1 MCDTRFC
8 SLLLLLARCTNG
20 HSWEETAGLIS
31 EGSLNNN
38 EVHSLP
44 TPLVYNNPPSSP
56 ETLCLFPLH
65 PEGTMVNQKR
75 VASTED
81 PGHNLSKRLKPSQGY
96 QGEAGTSLVMEGD
109 PATMPSSSQRIST
122 RSSYDQSGRHYVSW
136 NDRTTP
142 SLLTLPCIDSRNGR
156 EADKLGPARLNY
168 GSKGLTSSDNFFQP
182 KLSTDQ
188 FFSRGAEDS
197 PASHQGENVLPVVRH
212 AQSPRRKESTRIN
225 MPQIEHLRGYYSFQT
240 LDWSPSQIFSDAA
253 LGAYSLA
260 PKFKSLIGQRSWTDL
275 LVDMEEKYGI
285 FIPFI
290 YRLMTKSLS
299 SQHWINILSVWK
311 GLWDASSR
319 VKPRELSSI
328 ETLKLFLG
336 ISDLI
341 TELTIPQFFERYN
354 TRTKRHAHETKI
366 LKALSAGHGEMNQSR
381 WTGSFNYVAEILI
394 KECLINPEINLEKS
408 INQEAAHYLVLQ
420 KIKSIS
426 SAITANTVDILKS
439 KDTDP
444 PFNAIVYTFQD
455 ALLGKTINLVKFQN
469 QWPTYNI
476 KSRIDRI
483 LHQKYKLNDQ
493 DYNIFPK
500 NPYTPYVSGGTHELS
515 LKVKLNLIDHRFSNI
530 FHGSDKSEHDGVPE
544 LLTSKISQILKNELA
559 GFSF

>member
-1 MCDTRFC
+1 MQARFC
-8 SLLLLLARCTNG
+8 SLLLLLARCTDG
-20 HSWEETAGLIS
+20 HSWEDTAGLIS
-31 EGSLNNN
+31 EGSLNNI
-38 EVHSLP
+38 EVHPLP
-44 TPLVYNNPPSSP
+44 TPPVHNNSPSSP

-168 GSKGLTSSDNFFQP
+168 GSKGLTCSDNFFQP

-212 AQSPRRKESTRIN
+212 AQSPRRIESTRIN

-311 GLWDASSR
+311 GLWDASIR
-319 VKPRELSSI
+319 VTPRELSSI

-341 TELTIPQFFERYN
+341 TELTIPQFFQRFN
-354 TRTKRHAHETKI
+354 LRTKRRAHETKI
-366 LKALSAGHGEMNQSR
+366 LKALSAGHIEMNQSR
-381 WTGSFNYVAEILI
+381 WTASFSYVAQTLVE
-394 KECLINPEINLEKS
+394 ECFTNPQISLEKS
-408 INQEAAHYLVLQ
+408 IDQKKAHDLVLD
-420 KIKSIS
+420 KIRSIS
-426 SAITANTVDILKS
+426 HSITANTVDHLKRTS
-439 KDTDP
+439 TDP
-444 PFNAIVYTFQD
+444 PFYALVFTFQD
-455 ALLGKTINLVKFQN
+455 TLLGKTHNLVAFQN
-469 QWPTYNI
+469 QWPTYDI
-476 KSRIDRI
+476 KSRIGKI
-483 LHQKYKLNDQ
+483 LHQQNKLNDHG
-493 DYNIFPK
+493 NIFPTDTFT
-500 NPYTPYVSGGTHELS
+500 PYTGGVHES
-515 LKVKLNLIDHRFSNI
+515 TLKEKLNSLDRQFSSLA
-530 FHGSDKSEHDGVPE
+530 HGPNKLRHDGVPE
-544 LLTSKISQILKNELA
+544 LFTSKISQILKNELS
-559 GFSF
+559 GFVF

>member
-1 MCDTRFC
+1 MAD
-8 SLLLLLARCTNG
+8 
-20 HSWEETAGLIS
+20 
-31 EGSLNNN
+31 
-38 EVHSLP
+38 
-44 TPLVYNNPPSSP
+44 
-56 ETLCLFPLH
+56 
-65 PEGTMVNQKR
+65 QKR
-75 VASTED
+75 LASTED
-81 PGHNLSKRLKPSQGY
+81 PGHNLSKRLKPSQEY
-96 QGEAGTSLVMEGD
+96 QGRTGTSLVMEA
-109 PATMPSSSQRIST
+109 PCVLE
-122 RSSYDQSGRHYVSW
+122 RSDHFIAV
-136 NDRTTP
+136 DP
-142 SLLTLPCIDSRNGR
+142 SLYRFEKWKGGR
-156 EADKLGPARLNY
+156 QGGAARLNY

-182 KLSTDQ
+182 KLSTEQ
-188 FFSRGAEDS
+188 PFSRGAGDS
-197 PASHQGENVLPVVRH
+197 SASLYSFNL
-212 AQSPRRKESTRIN
+212 
-225 MPQIEHLRGYYSFQT
+225 PQIEHLRAYYSFQT
-240 LDWSPSQIFSDAA
+240 LDWSPSHIVSDAA
-253 LGAYSLA
+253 LGAYSLV
-260 PKFKSLIGQRSWTDL
+260 PRFKSVIAQGSWTNL
-275 LVDMEEKYGI
+275 LAEMDEKYGI

-299 SQHWINILSVWK
+299 PQHWINILSVWK
-311 GLWDASSR
+311 GLWEAASR

-515 LKVKLNLIDHRFSNI
+515 LKVKLNLIDH
-530 FHGSDKSEHDGVPE
+530 
-544 LLTSKISQILKNELA
+544 
-559 GFSF
+559 

>member
-1 MCDTRFC
+1 MTSLMLPRFC

-65 PEGTMVNQKR
+65 PEGTMADQKR
-75 VASTED
+75 LASTED
-81 PGHNLSKRLKPSQGY
+81 PGHNLSKRLKPSQEY
-96 QGEAGTSLVMEGD
+96 QGRTGTSLVMEGD
-109 PATMPSSSQRIST
+109 PLTMPSSSQRIST
-122 RSSYDQSGRHYVSW
+122 ESSHDQSGKHHVSW
-136 NDRTTP
+136 NDRTTS

-156 EADKLGPARLNY
+156 EADRVGAARLNY

-182 KLSTDQ
+182 KLSTEQ
-188 FFSRGAEDS
+188 PFSRGAGDS
-197 PASHQGENVLPVVRH
+197 SASRKGKNVLNDHSPVVRYAH
-212 AQSPRRKESTRIN
+212 SPHRIESTRFN
-225 MPQIEHLRGYYSFQT
+225 LPQIEHLRAYYSFQT
-240 LDWSPSQIFSDAA
+240 LDWSPSHIVSDAA
-253 LGAYSLA
+253 LGAYSLV
-260 PKFKSLIGQRSWTDL
+260 PRFKSVIAQGSWTNL
-275 LVDMEEKYGI
+275 LAEMDEKYGI

-299 SQHWINILSVWK
+299 PQHWINILSVWK
-311 GLWDASSR
+311 GLWEAASR

-500 NPYTPYVSGGTHELS
+500 NPYTPYTSQNMMEY
-515 LKVKLNLIDHRFSNI
+515 LNCSQARFLRYSRMN
-530 FHGSDKSEHDGVPE
+530 
-544 LLTSKISQILKNELA
+544 
-559 GFSF
+559 